1 MKLSS
6 FQCIKKVLEAQKK
19 IHKEV
24 ITVLSLLGFAF
35 WFLGYFFFEG
45 RGGFFVF
52 VVVII

>member
-35 WFLGYFFFEG
+35 WFLGFFFEG
-45 RGGFFVF
+45 RGGFFVV